1 MFPAA
6 MTDAKPLPGSPRAV
20 SSFAGSPL
28 AGMARSQISP
38 AAVPV
43 KRRNIALAIAV
54 IADLIQAGAFP
65 VFWEGA
71 ASPPDDVLDVI
82 IAGTLI
88 LLLGFRWRLLM
99 AFALELVPGVA
110 LFPSWTAVVF
120 SLPVIPN
127 ETTKPKSIVLEP
139 IHPELPEHK

>member
-1 MFPAA
+1 MFPEA
-6 MTDAKPLPGSPRAV
+6 MSNVKPLPDSPSAA
-20 SSFAGSPL
+20 SSSAGSHI
-28 AGMARSQISP
+28 AGMARARISP
-38 AAVPV
+38 AAVPA
-43 KRRNIALAIAV
+43 KRRNIALGIAI

-71 ASPPDDVLDVI
+71 ASPPDDVLDVL

-110 LFPSWTAVVF
+110 LFPSWSAVVF
-120 SLPVIPN
+120 SLPVIPEEKN
-127 ETTKPKSIVLEP
+127 KTIVLEP
-139 IHPELPEHK
+139 VHAELPEHK